1 MSNLENKYDLS
12 FLILDFNREK
22 ELRSVLDHLRLN
34 AQFNYQVICHANGG
48 EQSYHYELYKE
59 GKIHKLVLGS
69 KNNGAGFGSVDLWN
83 LCNTDYAIYLE
94 SDQIL
99 GRQITDKELKSWI
112 KLYNSNPKIKFLN
125 LIGRDTNFEF
135 SQRCFFSNTSFYRQ
149 LALELP
155 CGGPGPYVHL
165 GSNEG
170 YTQKYLTDNGF
181 INFSIPQQAFIN
193 VGQNAF
199 FESKDGCVYLHKTD
213 LMTCTLVSG
222 IPTIRPEYYQFS
234 DEQWQKI
241 FETKECKDIVPE
253 GWAKGQF
260 KHHWNGFKFEY

>member
-22 ELRSVLDHLRLN
+22 ELRTVLDHIQLN
-34 AQFNYQVICHANGG
+34 AKFNYQIIVNANGG
-48 EQSYHYELYKE
+48 QQQYHWDLYKE
-59 GKIHKLVLGS
+59 KKINKLLLNSG
-69 KNNGAGFGSVDLWN
+69 NGGAGFGCVELWN
-83 LCNTDYAIYLE
+83 NCNTDYGLFLE
-94 SDQIL
+94 SDQVL
-99 GRQITDKELKSWI
+99 CRQVNDKELKSWI
-112 KLYNSNPKIKFLN
+112 KAYNSNPKIKFLN
-125 LIGRDTNFEF
+125 LIGHDTNFEF
-135 SQRCFFSNTSFYRQ
+135 SQRCFFANTLFYRQ

-155 CGGPGPYVHL
+155 CGGPGPYISR

-170 YTQKYLTDNGF
+170 YTQKYLSDNQL
-181 INFSIPQQAFIN
+181 INFTIPQAFIN

-199 FESKDGCVYLHKTD
+199 TETEDGCIFLHKTD

-222 IPTIRPEYYQFS
+222 VPRIKPDYYKFS
-234 DEQWQKI
+234 DEQWAKI
-241 FETKECKDIVPE
+241 LETKECKDVIPE